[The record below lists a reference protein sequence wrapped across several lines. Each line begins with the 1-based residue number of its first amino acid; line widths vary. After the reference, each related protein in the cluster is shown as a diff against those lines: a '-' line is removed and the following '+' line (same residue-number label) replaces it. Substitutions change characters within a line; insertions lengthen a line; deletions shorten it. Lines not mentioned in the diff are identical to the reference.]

1 MCDKI
6 VERTERFDI
15 SLALTSNNPQV
26 ETGIRGKSIVRI
38 RDSTGKDKAVVSSY
52 V

>member
-15 SLALTSNNPQV
+15 SLILTSNNSQV
-26 ETGIRGKSIVRI
+26 RTDTNKSIGSI
-38 RDSTGKDKAVVSSY
+38 TDSPGKR
-52 V
+52 